1 MLALRKNAASWAEA
15 MFQDNFGAPSASD
28 ASRHNPT
35 YQLGGYWQL
44 SISPD
49 PWLIPTTI
57 SE

>member
-1 MLALRKNAASWAEA
+1 MLALRKNAASWAA
-15 MFQDNFGAPSASD
+15 GMFQDNFGAPSASD
-28 ASRHNPT
+28 ASRYNPT
-35 YQLGGYWQL
+35 SRLGGYWQL